1 MELHPNTQPQGD
13 QYRFTSFQNQ
23 LPEVKELF
31 CMIQMD
37 NNLNG
42 AVDTDEESELPTGL
56 AANDIVRFNTEYDNA
71 KYDCTF
77 M

>member
-1 MELHPNTQPQGD
+1 
-13 QYRFTSFQNQ
+13 
-23 LPEVKELF
+23 
-31 CMIQMD
+31 MIQMD